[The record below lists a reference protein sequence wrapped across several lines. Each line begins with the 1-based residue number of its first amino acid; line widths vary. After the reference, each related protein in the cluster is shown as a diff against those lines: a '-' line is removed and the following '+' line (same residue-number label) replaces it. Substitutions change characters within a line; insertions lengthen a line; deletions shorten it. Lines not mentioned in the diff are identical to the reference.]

1 MEPIRVIPS
10 QNGGP
15 FAVKTRY
22 GWVLGGAEKTNK
34 SLFKTHRIHVEFD
47 DDCYGNR
54 AEYMKGPSAE
64 DIKWH
69 SIVESSCKYI
79 DGRYQIALPFRN
91 THLCLPNNKLVACK
105 RLEQL
110 KRKFRKNHTFLEEY
124 SE

>member
-1 MEPIRVIPS
+1 MGLLLGNNVAAAMEPIRVIPS

-91 THLCLPNNKLVACK
+91 IHSRLSSLLLHQMHKL
-105 RLEQL
+105 
-110 KRKFRKNHTFLEEY
+110 
-124 SE
+124 